1 MLTETIILA
10 SDHAGHHLKEQVKD
24 YLAEFHSNFTVLDV
38 KPELEE
44 RDAYPEIMRKG
55 AIQVL
60 QKEGR
65 GIFFGGSGNG
75 EAMAANKVP
84 GIRAAL
90 CYNVET
96 ARLGRAHNNAN
107 VLVIGARFSAEH
119 LTEQM
124 VKTFIETPFDGGRH
138 QDRIDDLDITSL

>member
-1 MLTETIILA
+1 MQTDTIVLA
-10 SDHAGHHLKEQVKD
+10 SDHAGYHLKEQVEAYIIENHPD
-24 YLAEFHSNFTVLDV
+24 ITVIDSS
-38 KPELEE
+38 PEHEE
-44 RDAYPEIMRKG
+44 GDAYPQIMRTG
-55 AIQVL
+55 AKMVL
-60 QKEGR
+60 EQNGM
-65 GIFFGGSGNG
+65 GVFFGGSGNG

-119 LTEQM
+119 LTDQM
-124 VKTFIETPFDGGRH
+124 VDMFLTTPFDGGRH
-138 QDRIDDLDITSL
+138 QERIDDLDSNT

>member
-10 SDHAGHHLKEQVKD
+10 SDHAGHHLKQQVKA

-44 RDAYPEIMRKG
+44 HDDYPAIMQKG
-55 AIQVL
+55 AIEVL
-60 QKEGR
+60 QKEAR

-75 EAMAANKVP
+75 EAMAANRLQGV
-84 GIRAAL
+84 RAAL

-96 ARLGRAHNNAN
+96 ARLARAHNNAN
-107 VLVIGARFSAEH
+107 VLVIGARFSAENV
-119 LTEQM
+119 TEQM
-124 VKTFIETPFDGGRH
+124 VKTFLETKFDGGRH
-138 QDRIDDLDITSL
+138 QKRINDLDND